1 MDVKAASIKGAD
13 GQFLF
18 VDLGREGTLSESKVK
33 TFFKDNFSNMPI
45 LYRKQIRI
53 GNSIQYSGDTR
64 LIVYVRHV
72 PLDQY
77 KWKTYKIKDD

>member
-1 MDVKAASIKGAD
+1 MEVKAAIVKTAD
-13 GQFLF
+13 EKFLF
-18 VDLGREGTLSESKVK
+18 VDLGREGTLSESKAMA
-33 TFFKDNFSNMPI
+33 FFKDNFSNMPI